1 MSKECA
7 IVIVKHLQQTEGF
20 SREEAI
26 EVFKEMR
33 DQVREGYDP
42 EELLYEI
49 GLEPDFVL
57 GLL

>member
-7 IVIVKHLQQTEGF
+7 IAIIKHLQQLEGF
-20 SREEAI
+20 SKEEAL

-33 DQVREGYDP
+33 EQVREGYDP

-49 GLEPDFVL
+49 GLEPDYIF